1 MSSLRNP
8 LPPPPEPIA
17 TKHLPTFAQ
26 AMSESTGS
34 VFGGSVYSPAA
45 SNFGSSLAMVH
56 SLSPSPSPRERERY
70 ISGVDDGNSRY
81 AIPTGDTSR
90 SRKRKGKGRETSH
103 SHSYRHD
110 LGHFDESGL
119 QQSTSMS
126 SIYPTSAPIVQS
138 STPTQH
144 SLRQHVPVS
153 NSSLPAGASSGTYAV
168 RKVAQFSDDFDHP
181 AYSTSHSYP
190 TRSTALHMQFE
201 NTSQPVDAFALTSAY
216 LREYSAGFINGQEAA
231 FGTRSFAQP
240 PTATTQYSAS
250 QGLSRTNK
258 RRDDLPDSLIY
269 TAESAEGE
277 VRGRGGQT
285 LDSRSRS
292 RSQSRSRPT
301 SLSNNLAS
309 SSLVSPPTHSRR
321 HLSVVSLPS
330 SSGHSH
336 PSPSFSLFSNIERP
350 THNSNRNSS
359 SEAQGQQVGSP
370 TPSIASSGR
379 NLLSSFAQD
388 PIAAAARRSPSG
400 RTIESWGTVYSNAQ
414 SNSLISGLRGLPHI
428 QGDAHDNASV
438 RTRGTRETR
447 FSVDFTESG
456 ERDSRRHSR
465 TSELSGRSV
474 RSDVD
479 AGTRDSSPVR
489 PVHSMVGVL
498 PLDEHDTARQVDTTY
513 PSIPASLNRTGL
525 ITDRDQPRSSTA
537 MDRRIASDSTIRNYG
552 STRTSDQSSH
562 GRTSQPSRPTDA
574 QRIAASAGWTSSQ
587 SSVSSSRVTAE
598 HPPQGSVVSR
608 HRNRDREDR
617 HRQYRSNRDDA
628 VDHQQQTTAHRSQ
641 TSMGVSSSS
650 AWLWDA
656 DSNVYPSPLPY
667 SSSSHT
673 HHEQLSP
680 TSQPLTTQ
688 PALSTSANSSARSH
702 RLNRHRNYNHGH
714 SYSSTPS
721 RPSLLSS
728 DSLPSFPVSV
738 ESTDDERY
746 PNVRSRASDNGRST
760 RAGNHDNDL
769 SSDIAN
775 VTTPLQSF
783 GNALGLELIAT
794 SNGIDAPSPVSRVST
809 QRFLR
814 SWSNS

>member
-1 MSSLRNP
+1 METNTPSLRNP
-8 LPPPPEPIA
+8 LPPPPEPVA

-34 VFGGSVYSPAA
+34 AFGGSVYSPAA

-56 SLSPSPSPRERERY
+56 SLSPSPPPPRERERY
-70 ISGVDDGNSRY
+70 VSGVDGGNGRY
-81 AIPTGDTSR
+81 AAGDTSR
-90 SRKRKGKGRETSH
+90 SKKRKGKGRETSH

-144 SLRQHVPVS
+144 SSRPHVPVS

-168 RKVAQFSDDFDHP
+168 RKGAQFADDLDHP
-181 AYSTSHSYP
+181 AYSRSHSYP

-201 NTSQPVDAFALTSAY
+201 NTSQPVDAFTLTSAY

-231 FGTRSFAQP
+231 LGTRSFAQP

-250 QGLSRTNK
+250 QGLSSK
-258 RRDDLPDSLIY
+258 RRDDSLIY

-277 VRGRGGQT
+277 VRGRDVQT

-330 SSGHSH
+330 TSSHSH
-336 PSPSFSLFSNIERP
+336 ASSSFSLSSNIEHP

-359 SEAQGQQVGSP
+359 SSEAHGQQVGSP

-379 NLLSSFAQD
+379 NLLPSLAQD
-388 PIAAAARRSPSG
+388 PIGAAARRSPSG

-428 QGDAHDNASV
+428 QGDNASV

-447 FSVDFTESG
+447 FSVDFTDSG
-456 ERDSRRHSR
+456 ERDSVRDSRRHSR
-465 TSELSGRSV
+465 TSEFSGRSV

-479 AGTRDSSPVR
+479 TGTRDSSPAR
-489 PVHSMVGVL
+489 PIHSMVGVL
-498 PLDEHDTARQVDTTY
+498 PLDEHESARQVVHTTY
-513 PSIPASLNRTGL
+513 PSIPTSLDRTGL

-552 STRTSDQSSH
+552 STRTSDQPSHDRSSQ
-562 GRTSQPSRPTDA
+562 SSRPTDA
-574 QRIAASAGWTSSQ
+574 QRIAASTGWNSSQ
-587 SSVSSSRVTAE
+587 NSVSSSRVTAE
-598 HPPQGSVVSR
+598 YPPQWSVRSR
-608 HRNRDREDR
+608 HRNLDREDR
-617 HRQYRSNRDDA
+617 HRQYRSNRDD
-628 VDHQQQTTAHRSQ
+628 HRQQTTAHRSQ

-673 HHEQLSP
+673 HIHHEQLSP
-680 TSQPLTTQ
+680 VSQPLATPPT
-688 PALSTSANSSARSH
+688 LSTSVNSSARSH
-702 RLNRHRNYNHGH
+702 RLNRHRNYNN
-714 SYSSTPS
+714 YSSTPS

-746 PNVRSRASDNGRST
+746 PNVRSRNSDDGRNT
-760 RAGNHDNDL
+760 RAGDQDDDL
-769 SSDIAN
+769 
-775 VTTPLQSF
+775 TTPPLQTF
-783 GNALGLELIAT
+783 GNALGLELIT
-794 SNGIDAPSPVSRVST
+794 NSNGINAPTPISRVST